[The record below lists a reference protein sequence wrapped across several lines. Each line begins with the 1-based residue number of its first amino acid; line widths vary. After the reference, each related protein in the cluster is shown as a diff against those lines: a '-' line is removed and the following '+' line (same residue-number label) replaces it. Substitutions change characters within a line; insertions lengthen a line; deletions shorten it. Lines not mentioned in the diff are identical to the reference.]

1 MGDCQ
6 ESTCLGQL
14 ELKNVSYEDVGLYV
28 CKNSG
33 DTTQVGAIYVYVK
46 GNINVYCGKDP
57 FILTSS
63 TSSSSKNEGVYD
75 CG

>member
-28 CKNSG
+28 CKNSV

-46 GNINVYCGKDP
+46 GNINVAVVD
-57 FILTSS
+57 
-63 TSSSSKNEGVYD
+63 N
-75 CG
+75 

>member
-28 CKNSG
+28 CKNSV

-46 GNINVYCGKDP
+46 GNINVELWIYAEISDGTLLK
-57 FILTSS
+57 
-63 TSSSSKNEGVYD
+63 
-75 CG
+75 